1 MQEGLWVRMEQ
12 YIPAAIMFSVTLSV
26 TILFF
31 LPMTMVSQKSAV
43 LKFYWS
49 GLWMFLALITAI
61 AGGSNTLMLIG
72 VDSYGAANVILT
84 GVIAAFVF
92 FVMFAWARLSAAAIF
107 RFVNILRQSVTRSIA
122 TD

>member
-1 MQEGLWVRMEQ
+1 
-12 YIPAAIMFSVTLSV
+12 MFSVTLSV

-31 LPMTMVSQKSAV
+31 LPMTMVAQKNSII
-43 LKFYWS
+43 KFYWS

-61 AGGSNTLMLIG
+61 AGGSNTLMLLG
-72 VDSYGAANVILT
+72 VDSYGPANVILT

-92 FVMFAWARLSAAAIF
+92 FVVFAWIRLSAAAIF
-107 RFVNILRQSVTRSIA
+107 KFVRSVRTMLTSQPL